1 MLATHL
7 ERYIIIPTLDYIG
20 MNSKSAVNLLLGTA
34 AQESRLGKY
43 LHQINGPALG
53 IYQCEPNTLDD
64 IFNKY
69 LRHRKELLR
78 KILKLSIPGLTKSK
92 NAVGNLYYAT
102 AIARIHY
109 YRVPEKLPS
118 SDDIEGL
125 ANYWK
130 KYYNTKKG
138 KGTPEEFINNYK
150 RYVL

>member
-1 MLATHL
+1 MLAGNL
-7 ERYIIIPTLDYIG
+7 KKYIIIPTLDYMR
-20 MNSKSAVNLLLGTA
+20 MNSNSAVNLLLGTA

-78 KILKLSIPGLTKSK
+78 KVLRLSIPGLTRSK
-92 NAVGNLYYAT
+92 NAEGNLYYAT

-109 YRVPEKLPS
+109 SRVPEKIPDA
-118 SDDIEGL
+118 DDIEGL

-130 KYYNTKKG
+130 KYYNTKAG
-138 KGTPEEFINNYK
+138 RGTAAQFVKNYK

>member
-7 ERYIIIPTLDYIG
+7 ERYIIIPILDYIG

-34 AQESRLGKY
+34 AQESRLGEY

-69 LRHRKELLR
+69 LRHRKELL
-78 KILKLSIPGLTKSK
+78 KKVLKLSALGLTRSK
-92 NAVGNLYYAT
+92 NAEGNLYYAT

-109 YRVPEKLPS
+109 YRVFEPLPS

-130 KYYNTKKG
+130 KYYNTEKG
-138 KGTPEEFINNYK
+138 KGTTEEFINNYK